1 MSDRSIK
8 NFIPNLITLT
18 GLCFGLSS
26 IRFAV
31 LEDFKAAVVC
41 ILIAAIC
48 DVLDG
53 LFSRLLKT
61 QSDLGGIGYLGI
73 SCCYCIYC
81 FCLFKARNFQLKL
94 AANRGCPKTRLF
106 FGSTHAIR
114 CRADFAALDSF
125 FSRFQLGY
133 GKS

>member
-1 MSDRSIK
+1 MSERSIK

-48 DVLDG
+48 DVLVDY
-53 LFSRLLKT
+53 F
-61 QSDLGGIGYLGI
+61 LG
-73 SCCYCIYC
+73 S
-81 FCLFKARNFQLKL
+81 
-94 AANRGCPKTRLF
+94 
-106 FGSTHAIR
+106 
-114 CRADFAALDSF
+114 
-125 FSRFQLGY
+125 
-133 GKS
+133 